1 MPVCSGVNVAV
12 RVSFMLGLVV
22 VLESIRTEHYKG
34 ARAQTERDQ
43 CEAAMKPELFSEAH
57 QITARRI
64 EISRLARRPI
74 IADGLLRRPAFCFGL
89 RDWERSSRADKRTE
103 SPVVSKQPART
114 SYATAM
120 VSTIYLP
127 ER

>member
-12 RVSFMLGLVV
+12 RVPFMLGLVV

-34 ARAQTERDQ
+34 ARAQTEHDQ

-57 QITARRI
+57 QTTARRI

-74 IADGLLRRPAFCFGL
+74 IADGLLRLPAFCFGL
-89 RDWERSSRADKRTE
+89 RD
-103 SPVVSKQPART
+103 
-114 SYATAM
+114 
-120 VSTIYLP
+120 
-127 ER
+127 